1 MRVVLSVV
9 VMAVFGAACADSPE
23 FSTTQ
28 QNLLENN
35 RIATNRIAT
44 NRIAT
49 NRIATNRIA
58 TNQISTNRFSLN
70 ANDTQELLADAE
82 GRELLQYII
91 GCAVPPDVTL
101 EVDFQGAHYV
111 FSGEVGLAPKWL
123 NRALKD
129 SEKRWVSACLIARVN
144 KYEVSVPISIRGP
157 HHALTVTAAEAA
169 DFTLEEGA
177 FYGDIFRPIEEPI
190 IWIACRGRAQAASE
204 SLALDDRDCAEP
216 DPQNPGLTKCGF
228 TYAGDC
234 ADWALPKNPY
244 ACKKW
249 EPVDDSNCLGG
260 NPNANLNG
268 NPQEEEIV
276 MHGGGYYEK
285 CHDEAANGHWPHADQ
300 YKEVLTVF
308 LMP

>member
-9 VMAVFGAACADSPE
+9 VVALFGGACADSPE

-28 QNLLENN
+28 QNVLEFN

-70 ANDTQELLADAE
+70 ANDTAALLADAE

-91 GCAVPPDVTL
+91 GCAISPAVTL

-111 FSGEVGLAPKWL
+111 FSGEVGLASKWVD
-123 NRALKD
+123 RALKD
-129 SEKRWVSACLIARVN
+129 SEKRWVSACLISRVN

-157 HHALTVTAAEAA
+157 HNALTVTADEAA
-169 DFTLEEGA
+169 DFTVEEGA

-190 IWIACRGRAQAASE
+190 IWIACRGRDQAASE
-204 SLALDDRDCAEP
+204 SFALDDRDCAEP
-216 DPQNPGLTKCGF
+216 DPENPGLTKCGF
-228 TYAGDC
+228 VYAGDC
-234 ADWALPKNPY
+234 IDWATPKNAY

-249 EPVDDSNCLGG
+249 VAHDPDNCGDDDEV
-260 NPNANLNG
+260 A
-268 NPQEEEIV
+268 
-276 MHGGGYYEK
+276 MHDGGYYEK
-285 CHDEAANGHWPHADQ
+285 CHGEAGNGKWPHAERYD
-300 YKEVLTVF
+300 EVLTVF